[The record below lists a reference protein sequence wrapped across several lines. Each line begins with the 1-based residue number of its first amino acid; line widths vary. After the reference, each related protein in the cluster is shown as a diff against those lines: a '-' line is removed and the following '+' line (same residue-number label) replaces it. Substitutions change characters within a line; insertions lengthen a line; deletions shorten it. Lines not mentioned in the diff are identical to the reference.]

1 MIDLPAASRF
11 LRVWRSPRLPM
22 ALAWILILA
31 GVPIFLR
38 LPLWCDVSL
47 YDVAA
52 HAILSGGVHYRDVF
66 DTNTPGYVWCLTLL
80 RATLGDSSL
89 AVRGV
94 DLGIFAGVA
103 FLLDRLAK
111 LGGGTPTTRWWALAG
126 MVAFYPF
133 GSESLHAQRDVWLAL
148 PMLTAVFLRVRR
160 IVRSA
165 AGASARYFWPAF
177 AEGLL
182 WALATWIKP
191 HVVPLAFAVWLLT
204 VRRLGGGSWRIA
216 GRDLAG
222 NLAAGIALG
231 LAGIGLLVASGTW
244 PHFWIVMTEWN
255 RHYADLVYGELG
267 FRFRHE
273 LGWFPPWSLLLVPSL
288 LLALLTLIDGRVFSA
303 RWLPAGER
311 GPMGREISPRWFDP
325 APDDPARFARAV
337 LAWVY
342 VVWAFESLVFQRA
355 FEYVHV
361 VETLMMMALW
371 ASHRWCLPAFA
382 LGWIA
387 SLNLMLRLGDDFP
400 GIGDAFRNG
409 PISLAKLDLQYR
421 HPLAEPGFGE
431 RWLDAFRTSTT
442 GPDDARLKDRLKKC
456 HHHVATTS
464 WEELGEVEA
473 FLRERGVKDRELICW
488 DEGTHPLYLQLR
500 IRPGLRFM
508 HVHTAENIGPDADA
522 TVRGERLANRAAR
535 FLVADLEWVE
545 DADHPYADYSR
556 NESASR
562 YRPGRAPGDAVPA
575 LTPLWDGV
583 FPYDGPKA
591 IFRSGGGTGRYL
603 VFALGE

>member
-1 MIDLPAASRF
+1 MVDLPTASRF
-11 LRVWRSPRLPM
+11 LRIWRSPRLPLT
-22 ALAWILILA
+22 LAGLLIVA

-80 RATLGDSSL
+80 RATVGDSSL
-89 AVRGV
+89 AVRAV

-126 MVAFYPF
+126 MVALYPF

-148 PMLTAVFLRVRR
+148 PMLTAVYLRVRR

-165 AGASARYFWPAF
+165 SGLSGGYFWSAF

-182 WALATWIKP
+182 WAVATWIKP
-191 HVVPLAFAVWLLT
+191 HVIPLALAVWLLT

-222 NLAAGIALG
+222 NLAAGIAVG
-231 LAGIGLLVASGTW
+231 LAGIAALVASGTW
-244 PHFWIVMTEWN
+244 PHFWTVMTEWN
-255 RHYADLVYGELG
+255 GHYADLVYGELG
-267 FRFRHE
+267 FRLRHE

-288 LLALLTLIDGRVFSA
+288 LLAFLTLIDGRAFSA

-311 GPMGREISPRWFDP
+311 GPMGREISPRWYDP
-325 APDDPARFARAV
+325 APDDPTRFARAV

-361 VETLMMMALW
+361 VETLVMMALW

-387 SLNLMLRLGDDFP
+387 SLSLMLRLGDDVP
-400 GIGDAFRNG
+400 AIGDAFRNG

-421 HPLAEPGFGE
+421 HPLAESGFGE
-431 RWLDAFRTSTT
+431 RWLDAFRTPTT
-442 GPDDARLKDRLKKC
+442 GPGDARLKDRLKKC

-488 DEGTHPLYLQLR
+488 DEGTHPLYLHLGV
-500 IRPGLRFM
+500 RPGLRFM

-522 TVRGERLANRAAR
+522 IVRAERQSNRAAR
-535 FLVADLEWVE
+535 FLVSDLEWVE
-545 DADHPYADYSR
+545 YADHPYADYAR
-556 NESASR
+556 NEHAGR
-562 YRPGRAPGDAVPA
+562 YRPGRAPDDPIPE
-575 LTPLWDGV
+575 LTPLWNGV